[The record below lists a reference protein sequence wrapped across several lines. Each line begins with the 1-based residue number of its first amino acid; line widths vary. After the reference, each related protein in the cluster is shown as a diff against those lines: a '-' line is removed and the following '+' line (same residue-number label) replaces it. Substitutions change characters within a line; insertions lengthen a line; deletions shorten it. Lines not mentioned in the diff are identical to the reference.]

1 MFGRSRRRG
10 RPSKPWMDPLTR
22 TPPQSPE
29 ICGRNG
35 ASRRNGRT
43 RRAGVADAPPGR
55 GAAGAASGDSRSA
68 GRRRCADRPRRFAG
82 RPFAVGHSWPAA
94 AGLRAVGGKLAR
106 GWSGGVAGRR
116 ETRPASYPTNVRS
129 WSASPPLGSD
139 RCGAP
144 ASRPGAGCGIGPRSV
159 VLSVG
164 RLPRASG
171 AESAAS
177 GTTLGFGRWA
187 SSGQAGEGPRPAD
200 GAAVTPVRPA
210 EPQWR
215 GAASERAAG
224 TPPVALESQKKF
236 GPDPRGR
243 PAEALGRP
251 ETSLKSH
258 ENRRERKFC
267 EIVVDI
273 RPAAGHISVITGRRR
288 LGAMAHPRSS
298 SRRVRVQDPI
308 GSGRDG
314 SALWSQ
320 RVGDDSVS
328 GLFDK

>member
-1 MFGRSRRRG
+1 LWPQWGFRPQRPHSAGGCGRRDTGAGCCRGCVGRFALCRPTPLRRSTASVRRPPVRG
-10 RPSKPWMDPLTR
+10 RPF
-22 TPPQSPE
+22 
-29 ICGRNG
+29 
-35 ASRRNGRT
+35 
-43 RRAGVADAPPGR
+43 VA
-55 GAAGAASGDSRSA
+55 
-68 GRRRCADRPRRFAG
+68 RPR
-82 RPFAVGHSWPAA
+82 PAC
-94 AGLRAVGGKLAR
+94 GLLGENWRR

-129 WSASPPLGSD
+129 WSASPPLRPD

-144 ASRPGAGCGIGPRSV
+144 ASRTGAECGIGPRSV

-187 SSGQAGEGPRPAD
+187 SSGQAGEGRRPAD
-200 GAAVTPVRPA
+200 GAAVTPVWPA

-224 TPPVALESQKKF
+224 TPPVVLESQKKF

-243 PAEALGRP
+243 PAEALGCP

-258 ENRRERKFC
+258 ENRRKRKFC